1 MVPFLSLL
9 AFVFAASTA
18 SAAAFIE
25 CPARIDVNQHLAAQI
40 PGWSVVPSGSPDE
53 MQHQLAGVT
62 FFDGRPQDRAS
73 LVPDK
78 QSKLKTSTVASW
90 TFGASD
96 RAIWIACSY
105 ARTSVVVTRQ
115 LPKTIRVCAITYS
128 NRDTI
133 AGLPVIEKFDCK
145 QD

>member
-1 MVPFLSLL
+1 MAPFQSLL
-9 AFVFAASTA
+9 MVVVAASTA
-18 SAAAFIE
+18 SAAGFIE
-25 CPARIDVNQHLAAQI
+25 CPARIDVNQRLAAQI
-40 PGWSVVPSGSPDE
+40 PGWSVVPSVAPDE
-53 MQHQLAGVT
+53 MPHQLAGVT
-62 FFDGRPQDRAS
+62 FFDGNPRERAS

-78 QSKLKTSTVASW
+78 QSKLKASTIASW
-90 TFGASD
+90 TFGVSD

-105 ARTSVVVTRQ
+105 AWTSVVLSRP
-115 LPKTIRVCAITYS
+115 LPKATRTCSITYS